1 MRVSRRGFVKVSG
14 GTLSLFSILPRRLLA
29 GSGETPP
36 SETVRVASIG
46 CAGRPCAD
54 INGLAGAGAKIVGL
68 CDVDTRRIDGMRKKY
83 PEAPFFGDYRE
94 MLDKLDKQIDAVIVG
109 TPDHWHAAQAIE
121 CLKRGKHV
129 QCEKPLAQSFAEV
142 EKMMAV
148 AKESKLVNQAMNQGH
163 AYDTLRDFREW
174 VEAGIIGNVTEA
186 HIWTPAVYS
195 FMDQLP
201 EMKKHWD
208 IPKEL
213 DWERWQGPVPRRPY
227 FPKYLPGA
235 WRFWT
240 AYGTYTLGDWSC
252 HLMDPLFWTFGLGF
266 PHAVK
271 SEIIGDWDPEIHG
284 ATFPKGAVTTM
295 EFTKRDGS
303 PFTLKWFDGL
313 GRDKVPVPPGFGDDM
328 KKFPPKCDPEYRKT
342 VDNMVE
348 GAFVYGD
355 KGVIQYAHHGAI
367 YLKVLPE
374 SRMVQLR
381 NDNALPPKK
390 YPRVPN
396 GSPFV
401 EFLNAV
407 RGGTPVGSDFAY
419 AGAMSQTALVAIAA
433 MFDPGK
439 RLTWDVAKHEFSN
452 SSAANRHIRAERLPG
467 YGV

>member
-1 MRVSRRGFVKVSG
+1 
-14 GTLSLFSILPRRLLA
+14 
-29 GSGETPP
+29 
-36 SETVRVASIG
+36 
-46 CAGRPCAD
+46 
-54 INGLAGAGAKIVGL
+54 
-68 CDVDTRRIDGMRKKY
+68 
-83 PEAPFFGDYRE
+83 
-94 MLDKLDKQIDAVIVG
+94 
-109 TPDHWHAAQAIE
+109 
-121 CLKRGKHV
+121 
-129 QCEKPLAQSFAEV
+129 
-142 EKMMAV
+142 
-148 AKESKLVNQAMNQGH
+148 
-163 AYDTLRDFREW
+163 
-174 VEAGIIGNVTEA
+174 
-186 HIWTPAVYS
+186 
-195 FMDQLP
+195 
-201 EMKKHWD
+201 
-208 IPKEL
+208 
-213 DWERWQGPVPRRPY
+213 
-227 FPKYLPGA
+227 
-235 WRFWT
+235 
-240 AYGTYTLGDWSC
+240 
-252 HLMDPLFWTFGLGF
+252 
-266 PHAVK
+266 
-271 SEIIGDWDPEIHG
+271 
-284 ATFPKGAVTTM
+284 M